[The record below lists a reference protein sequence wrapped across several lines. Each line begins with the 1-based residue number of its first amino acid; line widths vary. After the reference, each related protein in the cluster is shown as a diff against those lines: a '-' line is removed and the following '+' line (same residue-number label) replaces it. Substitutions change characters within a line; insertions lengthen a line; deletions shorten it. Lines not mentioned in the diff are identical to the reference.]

1 LIYFLAVGNLNA
13 FIQIEDHFKSNKE
26 LSNNL
31 FTTNSRPQCIKDAY
45 LAASLTP
52 LHIIRAIDSCRDD
65 GRCGSKLFICQPVFA
80 DSKKKVN
87 FDIETRRV
95 CIPRFICLHVFK
107 LMKNKIKY
115 GLASKVKKFLVLTFI
130 VIRTSRVRDSLSFQV
145 CYLFV

>member
-1 LIYFLAVGNLNA
+1 MIVILILVLTYLIYSFAAVGNLNE
-13 FIQIEDHFKSNKE
+13 FIQIEQHFKSNKE

-45 LAASLTP
+45 LSASLTP

-95 CIPRFICLHVFK
+95 CIAWVIRFYIFK
-107 LMKNKIKY
+107 TIKSKIKY
-115 GLASKVKKFLVLTFI
+115 GSSLKVKNAISFFLF
-130 VIRTSRVRDSLSFQV
+130 
-145 CYLFV
+145 C